1 MPTRRS
7 LAATVVLTALG
18 IGLALVPARG
28 QQIHRHG
35 FAGRQTA
42 LQRGDGNVRADE
54 KKHDISDQSF
64 KSQPTSEHIQL
75 ICDAGTGDSAFV
87 HYYYETPPAPVTPV
101 LSAGVWLKATK
112 SGAQL
117 RARVVFPKEPDPARP
132 EAPLTILIVGTT
144 YTKPR
149 QWEKL
154 VLENVPEL
162 LGKHLPAVRAKI
174 GRDINTADAYID
186 RLVLNVYSGAGPVD
200 LWIDDLD
207 IGPVRPIARPDQ
219 AGPGPVGTPASQPKG
234 TITGRGR
241 DVQQRGGQLLVDGKP
256 HFFRAIRHTGTPLH
270 VLRSAG
276 FDAVWLPHDATA
288 ELIEEA
294 GRDGWFVIPSAPKLG
309 FADVN
314 GGPGDALF
322 DVFRRKFNNTDVLF
336 WDLGGGLTDSQ
347 EQFVNWSAAEI
358 KKIDRRRPI
367 GGDLWDGFQSYSSYL
382 DVVGAHRWPLFT
394 SLELVKYRD
403 WLAQRRALTG
413 PRPVF
418 WTWVQNHLP
427 EWYIANIVNRPVER
441 GAGPPADGEN
451 FAEPVGPH
459 PEQVRLLTY
468 ISIACGCRGLG
479 FWSDRFL
486 ADSHHGRDRLQG
498 MAILNAEL
506 EMLSPLLLSAGMS
519 GSRTQW
525 LETSHPYVKAALI
538 AGQRG
543 FVLLP
548 MWLGPGDQYVPAQG
562 AVTGLKVVVRGV
574 ADGYDPWLVTPA
586 GVTCLRHRAVRTSTG
601 TELTIDE
608 FDMVAPIVFTDDLRP
623 DGLIVWWQDHTRRYG
638 RHAARWALDLAAA
651 EYEKVRA
658 VHVKL
663 AEMGVQVRN
672 GEQLLEET
680 HRYYIGAQQDFVKE
694 LYDKA
699 YLDATRALR
708 PLRVLMRAH
717 WQQAVATLDVPTAS
731 PYAVS
736 FFSLPQHWELARDVQ
751 ASLPSP
757 SVLPNGGFELNGPI
771 PKDGV
776 VVSGL
781 PGWSARSGSIGND
794 RVLVAAGIVPSEKL
808 EDPPS
813 EQAVKEEPETVFSPG
828 RPIARA
834 DEGYLPPAPELGQGV
849 LKLEVRSRVETDR
862 DGKPIPFVRP
872 LERTFLAVD
881 SPPVRLPPGTLVRVS
896 GWMKV
901 PTAIGGT
908 ADGAL
913 FYDDAGGEPL
923 AVRVAQTGGWRKF
936 HLYRRVPQT
945 GQISVTLAL
954 TGVGVAYFDDVKI
967 EPLVVTTAASERI
980 ETASRPAPARAPS
993 ATPVS
998 RQGSRVSQ
1006 PVLPASYRPR

>member
-1 MPTRRS
+1 MPTRAS
-7 LAATVVLTALG
+7 VVAVAVLAVLG
-18 IGLALVPARG
+18 VGFALVPAQG

-35 FAGRQTA
+35 FAGRQTV
-42 LQRGDGNVRADE
+42 LQRGDANIRADE
-54 KKHDISDQSF
+54 KKHEISDQSF

-75 ICDAGTGDSAFV
+75 VCDAATGDSGFV

-117 RARVVFPKEPDPARP
+117 RARVVFPKEPDPTRP

-154 VLENVPEL
+154 TLENVPEL
-162 LGKHLPAVRAKI
+162 LGKHLPAIRAKS
-174 GRDINTADAYID
+174 GRDVNIGDAFID
-186 RLVLNVYSGAGPVD
+186 RLVLNIYSGAGPVD
-200 LWIDDLD
+200 VWIDDLD
-207 IGPVRPIARPDQ
+207 IGPVRPVARPDQ
-219 AGPGPVGTPASQPKG
+219 DGAKVPATPAGQPKG
-234 TITGRGR
+234 GVAGRGR
-241 DVQQRGGQLLVDGKP
+241 DVQQRGGQLLVDGEP

-276 FDAVWLPHDATA
+276 FDAVWLPHDSTA
-288 ELIEEA
+288 EVIEEA
-294 GRDGWFVIPSAPKLG
+294 SREGWFVIPSAPRVN

-314 GGPGDALF
+314 GGPGDAIF
-322 DVFRRKFNNTDVLF
+322 DVFRRKFNNADVLF
-336 WDLGGGLTDSQ
+336 WDLGGGLTNSQ
-347 EQFVNWSAAEI
+347 EQIVNWSAAEI

-403 WLAQRRALTG
+403 WLAQRRALAG
-413 PRPVF
+413 PQPVF

-427 EWYIANIVNRPVER
+427 EWYIANIVNRPVDR
-441 GAGPPADGEN
+441 GAGPPVD
-451 FAEPVGPH
+451 AEAFTDPIGPH
-459 PEQVRLLTY
+459 PEQVRLLAY
-468 ISIACGCRGLG
+468 ISVACGCRGLG

-486 ADSHHGRDRLQG
+486 ADSHQGRDRLQG
-498 MAILNAEL
+498 MALLNSEL
-506 EMLSPLLLSAGMS
+506 RMLSPLLLSAGMS
-519 GSRTQW
+519 GARTQW
-525 LETSHPYVKAALI
+525 LNTSHPNVKAALI

-543 FVLLP
+543 LVLLP
-548 MWLGPGDQYVPAQG
+548 IWLGPGDQYVPAQG
-562 AVTGLKVVVRGV
+562 AVTGLTVVVPNV
-574 ADGYDPWLVTPA
+574 PDGYDPWHITPA
-586 GVTCLRHRAVRTSTG
+586 GVTCLRHRAVKTSTG
-601 TELTIDE
+601 TLLTIDE
-608 FDMVAPIVFTDDLRP
+608 FDLVAPIVFTDDLKP
-623 DGLIVWWQDHTRRYG
+623 DGLIVWWQDETRRYG

-663 AEMGVQVRN
+663 TEMGVQIRG

-680 HRYYIGAQQDFVKE
+680 HRYYNESQRHFANE

-717 WQQAVATLDVPTAS
+717 WQQATATLDVPTAS
-731 PYAVS
+731 PFAVS

-757 SVLPNGGFELNGPI
+757 SVLKAGDFELSGTI
-771 PKDGV
+771 PKTGV
-776 VVSGL
+776 VVSAL
-781 PGWSARSGSIGND
+781 PGWSARSGSNASD
-794 RVLVAAGIVPSEKL
+794 RVLVAAGIVPSDKLADPTPEKAA
-808 EDPPS
+808 
-813 EQAVKEEPETVFSPG
+813 QEEPRGLYAPG
-828 RPIARA
+828 RPIVRA
-834 DEGYLPPAPELGQGV
+834 DEGYLPPAPELGGGV
-849 LKLEVRSRVETDR
+849 LKLEVRSKVVKDR
-862 DGKPIPFVRP
+862 DGKVVPFVQP

-881 SPPVRLPPGTLVRVS
+881 SSPVRLAPGTLVRVS
-896 GWMKV
+896 GWVKV
-901 PTAIGGT
+901 PEAIRGT

-923 AVRVAQTGGWRKF
+923 AVRVSQTAGWKQF

-954 TGVGVAYFDDVKI
+954 TGIGVAYFDDVRI
-967 EPLVVTTAASERI
+967 EPLVVTATAEHGGAMTAPGASLPPPPRRGLRE
-980 ETASRPAPARAPS
+980 A
-993 ATPVS
+993 V
-998 RQGSRVSQ
+998 